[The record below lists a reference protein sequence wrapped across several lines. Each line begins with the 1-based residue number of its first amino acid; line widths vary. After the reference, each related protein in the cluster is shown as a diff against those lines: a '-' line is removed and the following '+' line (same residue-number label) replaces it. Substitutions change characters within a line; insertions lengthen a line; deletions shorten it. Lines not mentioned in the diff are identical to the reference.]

1 MSSGYV
7 IIKTELVFQSLC
19 GFRRY
24 VIFRGEILLSITFEI
39 EFWLPLNNNLA
50 ELEIFFLLGS
60 NQCSAENELGLCFF
74 SLGLLEDALV
84 QQLPG
89 CRALLPSFGLTKINI
104 PCLSAWPSTSAF
116 PDLVPVTL
124 SRLFWNVVT
133 SHFCKT
139 TSDHLLHVILS
150 NRTAGRPRPGCNPSK
165 LLTESLLGT
174 NISP

>member
-1 MSSGYV
+1 M
-7 IIKTELVFQSLC
+7 
-19 GFRRY
+19 
-24 VIFRGEILLSITFEI
+24 
-39 EFWLPLNNNLA
+39 
-50 ELEIFFLLGS
+50 
-60 NQCSAENELGLCFF
+60 
-74 SLGLLEDALV
+74 

-89 CRALLPSFGLTKINI
+89 CRALLPSSGLTKINI

-165 LLTESLLGT
+165 LLTESLLGM
-174 NISP
+174 NISPEPGRHQLHLWEPLRNGLCFYFTLKVEHWSHFMGGCKYLSFSYFVCVSLFFYCCFYHLISFGAFCNDFVQLIPSGWHI